1 MLTYEDMKQLEET
14 MRGLKSTATLLLV
27 LPHYY

>member
-14 MRGLKSTATLLLV
+14 ARGLKSAATLLLV
-27 LPHYY
+27 LPHF